1 MKGERGMQRVLSR
14 VAIGVA
20 VMFAVT
26 SGCALFEDE
35 RTAKGRK
42 LYHHYCMHCH
52 GENGQQ
58 AEGFN
63 WDRMPDP
70 RPRDLSEDAAMSTF
84 SDKEIFDTISREMRA
99 GYSSG
104 SPS

>member
-35 RTAKGRK
+35 RPDQ
-42 LYHHYCMHCH
+42 
-52 GENGQQ
+52 GQH
-58 AEGFN
+58 
-63 WDRMPDP
+63 R
-70 RPRDLSEDAAMSTF
+70 R
-84 SDKEIFDTISREMRA
+84 SRETRRGLDDLERA
-99 GYSSG
+99 RQLLVECLPRRHVTCCSVAGFVRRCTRACRAPGECS
-104 SPS
+104 

>member
-35 RTAKGRK
+35 MTAKGRK
-42 LYHHYCMHCH
+42 LYHH
-52 GENGQQ
+52 
-58 AEGFN
+58 
-63 WDRMPDP
+63 
-70 RPRDLSEDAAMSTF
+70 
-84 SDKEIFDTISREMRA
+84 
-99 GYSSG
+99 
-104 SPS
+104 